1 MGMKKLR
8 ILIVEDDV
16 VARIALESV
25 LTDIA
30 SVAVIAKRS
39 VAGATEVLGERFAL
53 AFLDVNVAD
62 GETFGLAAALTA
74 RGVPLVFMGEK
85 STSSLPAAWKSFSI
99 ISKPPKVAAVRHAL
113 AQAEEMQLVA

>member
-1 MGMKKLR
+1 MKKLR

-30 SVAVIAKRS
+30 SVAVISKRS
-39 VAGATEVLGERFAL
+39 VAGATDALNERFDF

-62 GETFGLAAALTA
+62 GDTFGLASALSA
-74 RGVPLVFMGEK
+74 RGVPLVFMGDK
-85 STSSLPAAWKSFSI
+85 SLSSLPAAWRGFAL
-99 ISKPPKVAAVRHAL
+99 ISKPPRAAAVRQAL
-113 AQAEEMQLVA
+113 AQAEDMQLVA